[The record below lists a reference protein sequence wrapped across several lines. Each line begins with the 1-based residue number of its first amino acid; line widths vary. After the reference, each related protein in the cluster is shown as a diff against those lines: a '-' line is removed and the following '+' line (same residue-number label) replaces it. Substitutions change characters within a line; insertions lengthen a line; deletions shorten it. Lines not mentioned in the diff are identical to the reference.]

1 MAIVNL
7 LRMSSRLAAAT
18 VTVVCAASTLV
29 LAPSA
34 PAQPGHQPGVPGP
47 GPAPGPIA
55 ANAPG
60 PVASQSSACPDIEVI
75 FARGTDDTP
84 GLGTPGSAFVSALRP
99 LVGGQTVSSYAV
111 NYPASYDFLA
121 AADGARDAESRIAM
135 MSQQCPSTK
144 LVLGGYSQGAA
155 VMDMLAG
162 VPPLGNKIGDIGSA
176 APLPASLQSN
186 IAAVAVFGN
195 PATKFSNPLTS
206 SVFGGR
212 AIDLCKDGDPI
223 CSGGRNPF
231 AHNDYVSAG
240 LVQQAANFVAGRV

>member
-1 MAIVNL
+1 MADVTL
-7 LRMSSRLAAAT
+7 LRTPTRLAAA
-18 VTVVCAASTLV
+18 VSAVFCAATALV
-29 LAPSA
+29 VAPPA
-34 PAQPGHQPGVPGP
+34 LAQPFHQPGVPGP

-60 PVASQSSACPDIEVI
+60 PLPTQSSNCPDIEVI

-84 GLGTPGSAFVSALRP
+84 GLGTPGSALVSALRP

-111 NYPASYDFLA
+111 NYPASYDFMA
-121 AADGARDAESRIAM
+121 AADGARDAENRVAM

-155 VMDMLAG
+155 VVDMLAG

>member
-1 MAIVNL
+1 MTGVTL
-7 LRMSSRLAAAT
+7 LHKSARLAAVASAIAWAAT
-18 VTVVCAASTLV
+18 TLV
-29 LAPSA
+29 VAPTA
-34 PAQPGHQPGVPGP
+34 MAQPGPVP
-47 GPAPGPIA
+47 GPAPGP
-55 ANAPG
+55 G
-60 PVASQSSACPDIEVI
+60 PVAAPASSCPDIEVI

-84 GLGTPGSAFVSALRP
+84 GLGTPGTAFVNALRP
-99 LVGGQTVSSYAV
+99 LVGGRTLTAYAV

-121 AADGARDAESRIAM
+121 AADGAYDATNRITM
-135 MSQQCPSTK
+135 MSQQCPSTR

-155 VMDMLAG
+155 VVDMLAG

-176 APLPASLQSN
+176 PPLPSSLLPN

-206 SVFGGR
+206 SVFGGK

-240 LVQQAANFVAGRV
+240 MVQQAASFVAGQV